1 MTMRAWLIGGT
12 ATMIVL
18 VAVGAVMYFM
28 SWGRAMYQPGDIAA
42 KAAKGLIK
50 LEPSGGIV
58 FEARRGDGTQEFS
71 LEAEKGIVLA
81 GFRRG
86 EGRPA
91 IVIFGGPGY
100 PSNEAWPGL
109 RPFESQRC
117 FYYYHQRGS
126 GLSTRP
132 IDRFPAGSFP
142 ANVAELDEK
151 LGLAQQ
157 ISDVERLRRAIG
169 AEKIDLVGHSFG
181 GFIAALYA
189 IEFPEHA
196 GKLLLIA
203 PAEVVVMPPKDGG
216 LYEEIRALLGPEDKK
231 AYEAWLKAFFD
242 YSRLFARSEDE
253 LRRINVGFI
262 PFYKKAVAA
271 KGTVDESIDR
281 TDPSLVAGWMM
292 RAVFFSM
299 GRRHDYTAALSRIAS
314 PVTMVYGTGDTGGA
328 AMFDQYKTIPGLK
341 SIELSGGDHFV
352 AYDVVRF
359 PKAVAQFFE

>member
-1 MTMRAWLIGGT
+1 MTVKAWIIGGT
-12 ATMIVL
+12 AAMIVL
-18 VAVGAVMYFM
+18 VAVGAAMFFTG
-28 SWGRAMYQPGDIAA
+28 WGKAMYRPGDLAA
-42 KAAKGLIK
+42 KAAKGLIS
-50 LEPSGGIV
+50 LEPFGRIV
-58 FEARRGDGTQEFS
+58 LGARRGDGTQEFS

-109 RPFESQRC
+109 RPFESKRC

-132 IDRFPAGSFP
+132 TDRFSSGNFP
-142 ANVAELDEK
+142 ANVVELDAK

-157 ISDVERLRRAIG
+157 IADIERLRRAIG
-169 AEKIDLVGHSFG
+169 LEKIDLVGHSFG

-203 PAEVVVMPPKDGG
+203 PAEVVVMPPKNGG

-231 AYEAWLKAFFD
+231 AYEAWLKEFFD
-242 YSRLFARSEDE
+242 YGRIFTRSEDE
-253 LRRINVGFI
+253 LKGSTPVSFHSTRRRSRSKV
-262 PFYKKAVAA
+262 P
-271 KGTVDESIDR
+271 R
-281 TDPSLVAGWMM
+281 TSRSTGPTFPSSPAGCN
-292 RAVFFSM
+292 RPSS
-299 GRRHDYTAALSRIAS
+299 SRW
-314 PVTMVYGTGDTGGA
+314 GGDT
-328 AMFDQYKTIPGLK
+328 TIRQPYRA
-341 SIELSGGDHFV
+341 S
-352 AYDVVRF
+352 RRR
-359 PKAVAQFFE
+359 